1 MNFPLFIARR
11 YLFAKKS
18 HNVINVIS
26 AISVAGIMLASFALI
41 CTLSVF
47 NGFHDL
53 VESLFKD
60 FDPEIKVVAQ
70 GRKFFS
76 TDEERIVKA
85 SSLDFVDVCSF
96 TLQEQ
101 ALISYKS
108 KQQIA
113 MIKGVEESYHD
124 LVGIENLLKGNG
136 IYMLEDEVCHYGI
149 LGIGLVSR
157 MDCGIKPA
165 YPLTLYVP
173 RKEGRV
179 SINNPVASFNHA
191 SIYSPGVIFQVEQ
204 EKYDDNYVIIS
215 LSLAQQLTDRDGEA
229 SALEIKTKEGTSL
242 RKAIRE
248 LESLLGPG
256 YEVQD
261 RIHQQQDVFKVFKL
275 EKFISYLFLTF
286 ILLIACFNIIGSLI
300 MLMVEKQKD
309 AVLLESMGA
318 EQKTIERIFISNGVL
333 ISLIGAVSGLVLGV
347 IAVLLQQKFGFISLG
362 AQGNFIVDAYPVSIQ
377 VKDILLVLVTVLV
390 VSFLSVRPIG
400 PIARRFIRKLES
412 D

>member
-1 MNFPLFIARR
+1 MNFPFFIARR

-60 FDPEIKVVAQ
+60 FDPEIKVVAS
-70 GRKFFS
+70 GHKFF
-76 TDEERIVKA
+76 TMDDERI
-85 SSLDFVDVCSF
+85 SRIRELDFVEVSTF
-96 TLQEQ
+96 TLEEQ

-113 MIKGVEESYHD
+113 MIKGVQDSYHD

-136 IYMLEDEVCHYGI
+136 IFMLQDDVCNYGI
-149 LGIGLVSR
+149 LGIGLMGR
-157 MDCGIKPA
+157 MDCGVSPS
-165 YPLTLYVP
+165 YPLKLYVP
-173 RKEGRV
+173 KKDGRI
-179 SINNPVASFNHA
+179 SITAPATSFNQA
-191 SIYSPGVIFQVEQ
+191 SIYSPGVIFKVEQ
-204 EKYDDNYVIIS
+204 EKYDDNYVLIS
-215 LSLAQQLTDRDGEA
+215 LALAQQLTDRANEA
-229 SALEIKTKEGTSL
+229 SALEIKTVKGTSL

-248 LESLLGPG
+248 IQGILGPDFD
-256 YEVQD
+256 VQD
-261 RIHQQQDVFKVFKL
+261 RIRQQEDVFKVFKL

-300 MLMVEKQKD
+300 MLMVEKQQD
-309 AVLLESMGA
+309 AALLASMGA
-318 EQKTIERIFISNGVL
+318 SRHTIERIFITNGVL

-347 IAVLLQQKFGFISLG
+347 IAALLQQKFGFISLG
-362 AQGNFIVDAYPVSIQ
+362 TSGNFIVDAYPVSIQ
-377 VKDILLVLVTVLV
+377 IKDIIVVLVTVLV

-400 PIARRFIRKLES
+400 PIARRFIRDSKA

>member
-113 MIKGVEESYHD
+113 MIKGVEDSYHD

-215 LSLAQQLTDRDGEA
+215 LSLAQQLTDRNGEA
-229 SALEIKTKEGTSL
+229 SALEIKTKEGTLL

-400 PIARRFIRKLES
+400 PIARRFIRKSES